1 VVASW
6 VFGVLGPAS
15 ILVPVIP
22 VVLIFMR
29 RPWAAVVCVLLSPL
43 GVGFANGVVRY
54 CRGEA
59 YILYEGLPGTQ
70 SHNLDRELRC
80 EQYSSGCLISGNEW
94 LNHGPNNAAVRL
106 MTRWFGPEPGTYRG
120 PYPTE
125 AEALAAVAGG
135 QAVPVADVRSDAIRV
150 GDRVVRLDAGVGTG
164 LLRAGGADYDAQY
177 GLDQAGLLAVL
188 GPIRAVVWRD
198 SCLIIRVPTATRDDK
213 GVQSGC
219 VAVCD
224 VGTGRPFA
232 YFAEGEY
239 HHRVPPVMWRR

>member
-1 VVASW
+1 M
-6 VFGVLGPAS
+6 LGPAS

-29 RPWAAVVCVLLSPL
+29 RPWAALVCVLLSPV

-59 YILYEGLPGTQ
+59 YLLYEGLPGTQ

-94 LNHGPNNAAVRL
+94 LTHGPNNAAVRL

-135 QAVPVADVRSDAIRV
+135 TVVPLAEVRADRIRV
-150 GDRVVRLDAGVGTG
+150 GNRVVRLDTGVGQG
-164 LLRAGGADYDAQY
+164 LLRAGGACYDPALP
-177 GLDQAGLLAVL
+177 GNDAATIAGEM
-188 GPIRAVVWRD
+188 GPIRATVWGD
-198 SCLIIRVPTATRDDK
+198 SCLIVRIPVGPAD
-213 GVQSGC
+213 GPAGSVQAVC

-224 VGTGRPFA
+224 LVRGRPFA
-232 YFAEGEY
+232 YYAEGDY
-239 HHRVPPVMWRR
+239 YHRVPPVMWRR